1 MWLSGHGL
9 SSHLNS
15 AAQEWRQFTSLPARD
30 KARHAAVIYGQSG
43 YNGPGSEAVGRSEGG
58 QARADPVES
67 LESGY
72 TEQFLGPFP
81 RAETGYKGGDG
92 LRDSCQRLYRAINSE
107 VVRPCLGLASLALGM
122 EEGELGR
129 RWTEQGETAAQLRL
143 AR

>member
-9 SSHLNS
+9 SSQLS
-15 AAQEWRQFTSLPARD
+15 STCQEWRQFCSLPAAD
-30 KARHAAVIYGQSG
+30 KARHAAATYGRSG

-58 QARADPVES
+58 QAAADPVES

-81 RAETGYKGGDG
+81 RAETGYRGGDV
-92 LRDSCQRLYRAINSE
+92 LRDSCQRLYRALDSE
-107 VVRPCLGLASLALGM
+107 VLGPCLALASLALAM
-122 EEGELGR
+122 EEGRLAR